1 MSRCTPASAHSQ
13 RRRQPVSSKAESR
26 EDTGKSALAGSHPDR
41 AATRRLP
48 RLGSRRPPRPL
59 GLQGEAV
66 SDCLR
71 AHATS
76 AGVSQRAARLTL
88 GRARAKRAL
97 AGSHRAATRRL
108 PRLGSR
114 GPPRP
119 LGLQG
124 RQGVIPCVVCALHYP
139 HEGHCPLDGPRRAG
153 LSRRLVATASRSH
166 APTPSSGES
175 RSSLAT
181 RATREAVSESL
192 CGVRKALST

>member
-1 MSRCTPASAHSQ
+1 MLHMTDYALQAPLRGRRTSRRQADVEGGGKADAEGCRFHSGPALCSRELSGRQSMLRCTPASAHNQ
-13 RRRQPVSSKAESR
+13 CGRQLEGSEADSR
-26 EDTGKSALAGSHPDR
+26 EGTG
-41 AATRRLP
+41 
-48 RLGSRRPPRPL
+48 
-59 GLQGEAV
+59 
-66 SDCLR
+66 
-71 AHATS
+71 
-76 AGVSQRAARLTL
+76 
-88 GRARAKRAL
+88 KRAL

-124 RQGVIPCVVCALHYP
+124 RQGVIPCVVCALRYP